1 MFIEFTENLLDN
13 LLHSEIVGEFVQE
26 EDISNLLKGL
36 NKNNMLGSDNL
47 H

>member
-13 LLHSEIVGEFVQE
+13 LQNSEIIGEFVQE
-26 EDISNLLKGL
+26 EDISNLLKCL

-47 H
+47 Y